1 MINKRI
7 IKKVFTKLNRKEILN
22 KIKEEMVYPKDEK
35 MVLFK
40 ENIMGVD
47 VILEDNSYNFALK
60 FKSRECDLLVRYD
73 CHNSICKRFEILVKN
88 DMEIENIP
96 YKEIKD
102 EFINLLEDI
111 NEKIYL

>member
-1 MINKRI
+1 MINERMV
-7 IKKVFTKLNRKEILN
+7 KKAFTKLNKKEILS
-22 KIKEEMVYPKDEK
+22 KIKEELLYPRGER

-47 VILEDNSYNFALK
+47 VLLEDNSYNFALK
-60 FKSRECDLLVRYD
+60 FKSRECDLVVRYD
-73 CHNSICKRFEILVKN
+73 CCKSICKKFKVAVKN
-88 DMEIENIP
+88 DMEIEDIP

-102 EFINLLEDI
+102 GFINLLEEI